1 VRDINSNLI
10 AAIDIG
16 SSKIVTI
23 IAEVSETANHIN
35 ILGYGVAPTQ
45 NGIKDGA
52 IQNIES
58 VVTALQKST
67 ETAEI
72 QATYEISS
80 IPNVYVGI
88 SNTSIE
94 TINSTGQVGI
104 PGEDKEIRTEDINR
118 VIENAQAVEIPLGRE
133 ILHIIPQSFSV
144 NGGDWIK
151 YPLGMV
157 GTRLECRVHIITGSV
172 ATSQTVLKSLE
183 RAGIVPK
190 QLVCQNLANAK
201 AVLTDDE
208 KELGVLLID
217 IGADTCKV
225 SVYYEGVPY
234 YNCVMKLGGKYITG
248 DISQALKIMPNNA
261 ETIKVNYGVTDFNYV
276 DESEYIQV
284 PHVGGREPKKLRRS
298 ELVYVIKPRV
308 EEIFGIIRKD
318 LADHDMLDK
327 MTSGVV
333 IVGGTAMLP
342 GIEEVCQEVFGV
354 QSRVATLQK
363 FDGLGDSVRDPGYS
377 VAQGLIMWGYEAMKD
392 DGDFDDVATEKP
404 KNSFFQ
410 KIGEL
415 WNKMF

>member
-1 VRDINSNLI
+1 MDDIRNNLI

-23 IAEVSETANHIN
+23 IAEVSDSDDHIS
-35 ILGYGVAPTQ
+35 ILGYGCAPTQ
-45 NGIKDGA
+45 NGIKDGT
-52 IQNIES
+52 IQNIDA
-58 VVTALQKST
+58 VVAALKKST

-72 QATYEISS
+72 QATYELGS
-80 IPNVYVGI
+80 IPNIYVGI

-94 TINSTGQVGI
+94 TINSTGQVAI
-104 PGEDKEIRTEDINR
+104 PGDDKEVRIEDINR
-118 VIENAQAVEIPLGRE
+118 VIGNAQAVDLRDGRE
-133 ILHIIPQSFSV
+133 ILHILPQCFSV

-157 GTRLECRVHIITGSV
+157 GARLECRVHIITGST

-183 RAGIVPK
+183 RADIIAK

-225 SVYYEGVPY
+225 SVYYEGTPY
-234 YNCVMKLGGKYITG
+234 YNCVMKLGGKHITG

-318 LADHDMLDK
+318 LADHNMLDK

-333 IVGGTAMLP
+333 LTGGSTMLP

-354 QSRVATLQK
+354 QSRVATLPK
-363 FDGLGDSVRDPGYS
+363 FDGLGEFVQDPSYS
-377 VAQGLIMWGYEAMKD
+377 VALGLIMWGYDKMKE
-392 DGDFDDVATEKP
+392 DGCFDDVSSEKP
-404 KNSFFQ
+404 KSNIFQ
-410 KIGEL
+410 KIGEF